1 MYNNGELESGNLD
14 TLIQHLIPTAKYC
27 PDVSILIIFDILTCT
42 VTFTDQFFLLVFC
55 YISSVIS

>member
-27 PDVSILIIFDILTCT
+27 PDVSILVIIDILTRT
-42 VTFTDQFFLLVFC
+42 VTFINSF
-55 YISSVIS
+55 Y